1 MEGCLTAV
9 PQHRLVV
16 LCDFTCGEG
25 DVRSRMLALTLGGVE
40 AKPAL
45 LHPDRRNDA
54 KTMAAPLFIT
64 SEFVIGDD
72 LHPAVAGQFA
82 QGALGWTSGRRVPAI
97 ALSQQGLNLLNGR
110 LALPPGDPRTVPGY
124 TGAFGLALDVGPP
137 GEPQHGMLRVSGV
150 EVLHFASGVGLALV
164 TLEWGGKQPLTL
176 DALQLLLSRLT
187 PNRQKDVLRWAHLA
201 DPPEDQRFS
210 LSWLLSQLLVPA
222 ACRFEVWSRFFTYV
236 YATRPAGT
244 DPDALSDAAWRLS
257 RHYSARYSV
266 EPGWPGTELYAP
278 FPDIRHALSL
288 EGAATV
294 ASEASDFVANGGLL
308 GRFGNCYLPLAT
320 LAYHEHAYLLDI
332 AQEAAR
338 VPFGNDAAAQAQGL
352 RQMTDRF
359 LRFRLRYRLPLA
371 SDITMHNAFYEKMRR
386 ALQLEALET
395 KLAQDVAETQDHLRR
410 VADEAAA
417 AMARE
422 QAARNAESLHA
433 QEEAFRRR
441 ERGRA
446 PILGLFAGLLTYL
459 TSSAAFK
466 DLEKFLPAAW
476 KSDNIWLSSAFAAL
490 LAVLAFW
497 LTFSRQRDENRPNA
511 SGHGGHTA
519 HHLDKERR
527 QEGSITASKP
537 LIASAA
543 ASSRGTDH

>member
-1 MEGCLTAV
+1 
-9 PQHRLVV
+9 
-16 LCDFTCGEG
+16 
-25 DVRSRMLALTLGGVE
+25 MLALTLGGVE

-124 TGAFGLALDVGPP
+124 TAIFGLALDVGPP
-137 GEPQHGMLRVSGV
+137 GEPQAGVLRVSGV

-187 PNRQKDVLRWAHLA
+187 PNREKDVLRWAHLA
-201 DPPEDQRFS
+201 APPEDQRFS
-210 LSWLLSQLLVPA
+210 LGWLLGQVLVSA
-222 ACRFEVWSRFFTYV
+222 TCRFEVWSRFFTYV
-236 YATRPAGT
+236 YATLPAGT
-244 DPDALSDAAWRLS
+244 DPDAMSDAAWRLS
-257 RHYSARYSV
+257 RHYSPGYGA
-266 EPGWPGTELYAP
+266 EPSFPGTELYAP
-278 FPDIRHALSL
+278 FADIRHALSL

-294 ASEASDFVANGGLL
+294 ANQASDFVANGGLA
-308 GRFGNCYLPLAT
+308 GRFGNCYLPLAI

-338 VPFGNDAAAQAQGL
+338 VPPGDDAGAQVEAL
-352 RQMTDRF
+352 RHMTDRF
-359 LRFRLRYRLPLA
+359 LRFRLRYRLALV
-371 SDITMHNAFYEKMRR
+371 SDITMHNAFYERMRR
-386 ALQLEALET
+386 SLQLEVLEA
-395 KLAQDVAETQDHLRR
+395 KLGQDVAEAQSHLRR

-417 AMARE
+417 AAATAAAEASRA
-422 QAARNAESLHA
+422 QANRDAKAAHE
-433 QEEAFRRR
+433 QEEAYRKR
-441 ERGRA
+441 ERSRA
-446 PILGLFAGLLTYL
+446 PMLGLFAGLLTYL

-466 DLEKFLPAAW
+466 DVEKLMPDHL
-476 KSDNIWLSSAFAAL
+476 KPNGIWFYGFAAL
-490 LAVLAFW
+490 LALLAFW

-511 SGHGGHTA
+511 SGHGQHGGHTA
-519 HHLDKERR
+519 HHLDEERR
-527 QEGSITASKP
+527 QEGGITASKA

-543 ASSRGTDH
+543 ASSRGTEHLSAPASPHGPVPPGA